1 VKLGILILA
10 SSLLIPAAAKA
21 TPEAPIAK
29 VQSEPKAAAAGLDK
43 RVFLTGATLLAAAQ
57 AADLITTRQC
67 LDRGAC
73 HELDPL
79 YGARYP
85 SAERQAGLGIVYYTT
100 RVALFYFTERN
111 QNRFVRWAGRT
122 MMVGFTVGHA
132 VEAEKGATVRPN

>member
-1 VKLGILILA
+1 MKLAVLILA
-10 SSLLIPAAAKA
+10 SSLIISTTTKAIPEAPTPKVEGEPKPAAAR
-21 TPEAPIAK
+21 
-29 VQSEPKAAAAGLDK
+29 LDK
-43 RVFLTGATLLAAAQ
+43 RVFLTGTILLAAAQ
-57 AADLITTRQC
+57 AADLTTTRQC

-73 HELDPL
+73 HEMDPL

-85 SAERQAGLGIVYYTT
+85 SAERQAGLGIVYFTT
-100 RVALFYFTERN
+100 RVALFYFTEKS